1 MELESV
7 HVSDIVGVKAV
18 PNTGVFSSLLTI
30 SVQNGGKRG
39 ITIFMF
45 QCEDVKV
52 TTSSLRRRSR
62 WTVRI
67 QG

>member
-7 HVSDIVGVKAV
+7 HVSDIVEVKAV

-30 SVQNGGKRG
+30 CVQNGGKHG
-39 ITIFMF
+39 TTVFMF

-52 TTSSLRRRSR
+52 TTSSL
-62 WTVRI
+62 
-67 QG
+67 